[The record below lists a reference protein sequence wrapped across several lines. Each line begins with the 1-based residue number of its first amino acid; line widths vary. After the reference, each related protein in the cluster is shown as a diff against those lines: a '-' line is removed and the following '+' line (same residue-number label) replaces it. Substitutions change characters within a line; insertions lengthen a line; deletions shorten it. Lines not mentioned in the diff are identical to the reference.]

1 MEKKRVLVIALCL
14 ILMTVV
20 ISSAASTFNVN
31 TVARLNISGTTA
43 SCMGSVV
50 ADKTTDS
57 ISATMRLWRGNTC
70 IATWNG
76 TGSGSLL
83 MNKTKAV
90 TSGYSY
96 KVTVDAS
103 VNGVKQAR
111 VTSPVKNC

>member
-43 SCMGSVV
+43 SCMGNVV

-57 ISATMRLWRGNTC
+57 ISATKRLKIHIQDQEHWVHIRYILN
-70 IATWNG
+70 
-76 TGSGSLL
+76 S
-83 MNKTKAV
+83 
-90 TSGYSY
+90 
-96 KVTVDAS
+96 
-103 VNGVKQAR
+103 
-111 VTSPVKNC
+111 

>member
-1 MEKKRVLVIALCL
+1 MID
-14 ILMTVV
+14 
-20 ISSAASTFNVN
+20 
-31 TVARLNISGTTA
+31 TA

-57 ISATMRLWRGNTC
+57 ISVTMRLWKGNSC

-76 TGSGSLL
+76 TGSGTLM

-111 VTSPVKNC
+111 VTSPVKSC